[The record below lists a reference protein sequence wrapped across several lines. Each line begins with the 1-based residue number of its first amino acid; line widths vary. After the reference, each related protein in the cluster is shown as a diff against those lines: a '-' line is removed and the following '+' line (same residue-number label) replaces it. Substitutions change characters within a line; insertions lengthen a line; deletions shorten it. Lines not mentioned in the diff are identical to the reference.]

1 MTARR
6 TSVKIGDRAR
16 DVAIE
21 RHGEEVL
28 ARVDGR
34 EYRLSV
40 LEPQRGVFSFLPL
53 GEGGRSVEAIVSES
67 EGVYRVRVGARLFEA
82 SIERPGHAGASRRN
96 SDGPGGR
103 LVLKSIMPGRI
114 VRVLVEPGVAVSR
127 GQGIIVVEAMKME
140 NEIGSPGDGVVRQ
153 ILAAAGDRVEAG
165 APLAVI
171 E

>member
-16 DVAIE
+16 DVGIE

-67 EGVYRVRVGARLFEA
+67 EGVYRVRAGARLFEA
-82 SIERPGHAGASRRN
+82 SIERPGQAGASRRS

-114 VRVLVEPGVAVSR
+114 VRVLVEPGAAVSR

-153 ILAAAGDRVEAG
+153 IFAAAGDRVEAG
-165 APLAVI
+165 TPLAVI